1 MDLNWSSLGEV
12 AVVSIG
18 ATVGLVIVFSLGVR
32 ALAATGGDGER
43 DDGKSG
49 DGEPG
54 GAKPPG
60 GGSTAYGGR
69 RAGAS
74 RPGAPAVAVAGL
86 CFLACAAAVLY
97 GLYLIVPQFH

>member
-12 AVVSIG
+12 AVVSVG
-18 ATVGLVIVFSLGVR
+18 ATVGVVIVFSLGVR
-32 ALAATGGDGER
+32 ALASIEGAEEGHGGG
-43 DDGKSG
+43 G
-49 DGEPG
+49 PH
-54 GAKPPG
+54 GAKPPGG

-69 RAGAS
+69 RAA

>member
-12 AVVSIG
+12 AVVSVG
-18 ATVGLVIVFSLGVR
+18 ATVGVVIVFSLGVR
-32 ALAATGGDGER
+32 ALASIEGPEEGHGGG
-43 DDGKSG
+43 GSH
-49 DGEPG
+49 
-54 GAKPPG
+54 GAKPPGG

-69 RAGAS
+69 RAAQ
-74 RPGAPAVAVAGL
+74 PGAPAVAVAGL